1 MSEADAMHE
10 RLKAEWGVWC
20 GQWRP
25 AESSWA
31 ERNQKSAIRDL
42 TQATY
47 VGSLRADPRTPCY
60 LVAPGCPLTGAP
72 AMRWTEIGRSRL
84 KLLQL
89 KQLPKMTP
97 NLGLRLDTFRWR
109 ARAEELVHRAD
120 TMHDA
125 DAQRK
130 IREVAA
136 DYERLAQ
143 RVKKETGE
151 ADD

>member
-47 VGSLRADPRTPCY
+47 VGSLRADP
-60 LVAPGCPLTGAP
+60 AHP
-72 AMRWTEIGRSRL
+72 AIWSRRDVRLQEHQLCAGL
-84 KLLQL
+84 K
-89 KQLPKMTP
+89 
-97 NLGLRLDTFRWR
+97 
-109 ARAEELVHRAD
+109 
-120 TMHDA
+120 
-125 DAQRK
+125 
-130 IREVAA
+130 
-136 DYERLAQ
+136 
-143 RVKKETGE
+143 
-151 ADD
+151 